1 MNFSSMTT
9 SSMNTS
15 DPNTMAQA
23 IIALHATSLAL
34 AETQPNAVVFT
45 NDKPVYRAVKAAC
58 RSMGFI
64 NIDAECVALAW
75 QAQTARSGSFDP
87 SHWPDQPQDF
97 NIKPWPRADA
107 FAPSPKNLGLYAV
120 LPDAN
125 WVGRMARCGVP
136 TVQLRYK
143 SDDPQAV
150 EREVLAAVEAV
161 RGTPARLFIND
172 HWQAAIRAGAYGV
185 HLGQEDLIAT
195 RAADLAAIRSA
206 GLRLGIS
213 SHGYA
218 EMLRA
223 DHVSPSYIAL
233 GAVYAT
239 TLKRMATPPQGPGR
253 LHAYARLM
261 RDYPLVAIGGID
273 LTRLDDV
280 LPSVVGSVAVVR
292 ALVAAEQPEVEAA
305 KWLKRLRG

>member
-1 MNFSSMTT
+1 
-9 SSMNTS
+9 
-15 DPNTMAQA
+15 MAQA

-97 NIKPWPRADA
+97 NIQPRPRADA
-107 FAPSPKNLGLYAV
+107 FAPCPKNLGLYAV

-136 TVQLRYK
+136 TVQLRFK

-161 RGTPARLFIND
+161 RGTPALLFIND

-185 HLGQEDLIAT
+185 HLGQEDLVAT
-195 RAADLAAIRSA
+195 RAADLTAIRSA

>member
-1 MNFSSMTT
+1 
-9 SSMNTS
+9 
-15 DPNTMAQA
+15 MAQA

-125 WVGRMARCGVP
+125 WVGRMARYGVP
-136 TVQLRYK
+136 TVQLRFK
-143 SDDPQAV
+143 SDDPKAV

-161 RGTPARLFIND
+161 RGTPALLFIND

>member
-136 TVQLRYK
+136 TVQLRFK
-143 SDDPQAV
+143 SDDPKAV

-161 RGTPARLFIND
+161 RGTPALLFIND

>member
-1 MNFSSMTT
+1 
-9 SSMNTS
+9 
-15 DPNTMAQA
+15 MAQA

-305 KWLKRLRG
+305 KWLQRLRG

>member
-1 MNFSSMTT
+1 
-9 SSMNTS
+9 
-15 DPNTMAQA
+15 MAQA